1 MMRRSKSVVGKG
13 FKAALLGSAFLLQ
26 ATAAQAISVTEAIEV
41 ALSTNPDIGIV
52 ASNRE
57 AVDQELRQARGL
69 YLPQIDLSAGAGTGI
84 IDDISTRN
92 AGAAAGNTQNPHEV
106 TVTLQQ
112 RLFDGFEASS
122 TVAREKSRVR
132 SAASRVLEN
141 AEVLA
146 LDVIGTYLEVLRSRE
161 LVKLAERNLEVHID
175 ILESLKARL
184 SGGGGSRADVTQ
196 TEVRVARART
206 SLTSNFNLLRD
217 AEANYTRI
225 VGQFPNDLS
234 APEAPADALPGD
246 LDEAVDLAIRN
257 NLTTK
262 IFDADVGTAA
272 AELTLAEVPLYPS
285 LSIEGISEYNDDLTG
300 TQAYEFNN
308 TVMLRVNWNLFR
320 GGIDRAARQEAIN
333 RLNESK
339 NRRWRAQLESER
351 EMRQSWFAL
360 DASRESVTDLENAVR
375 FSRETRDA
383 YVQQFEVAQRT
394 LLDVLDAENELFV
407 SASELVTAQ
416 TNEVLATYRVLAVG
430 GALMNTLG
438 ITPPQQSVV
447 QQTSWGEGLL
457 D

>member
-13 FKAALLGSAFLLQ
+13 FKAALLGSAFLWQ

-69 YLPQIDLSAGAGTGI
+69 YLPQIDVSAGYGTGF
-84 IDDISTRN
+84 IDDISVRN
-92 AGAAAGNTQNPHEV
+92 DGNEPRTQNPHEV
-106 TVTLQQ
+106 ILTLQQ

-122 TVAREKSRVR
+122 TVEREQSRVE

-141 AEVLA
+141 SEVLA
-146 LDVIGTYLEVLRSRE
+146 LDVIGAYLEVLRTRE

-196 TEVRVARART
+196 TEVRVSRARAT
-206 SLTSNFNLLRD
+206 LTTNFNLLRD
-217 AEANYTRI
+217 AEASYTRI

-234 APEAPADALPGD
+234 SPEAPSDALPAN
-246 LDEAVDLAIRN
+246 LDDAVDLAIRN

-262 IFDADVGTAA
+262 IFEADVDTAE
-272 AELTLAEVPLYPS
+272 AEITLAEVPLYPS
-285 LSIEGISEYNDDLTG
+285 LSIEGITEYNDDLTG

-308 TVMLRVNWNLFR
+308 TLMLRVNWNLFR

-360 DASRESVTDLENAVR
+360 EANRESVTDLENAVR

-416 TNEVLATYRVLAVG
+416 TNEVLATYRVLAVS
-430 GALMNTLG
+430 GALMTTLG
-438 ITPPQQSVV
+438 IVPPEQSYV